1 MTNLGETT
9 QAPLDVLSVV
19 LSALSFGGIVYG
31 LSQFGAAHGT
41 EQTTAV
47 PPWVPILVGSVALV
61 AFILRQ
67 LSLQRRDDALLDLR
81 VFASANYTVCV
92 LIMAVVAL
100 SMFGTFGLLPLYL
113 QDVAGLKPTAA
124 GLVMLPGSV
133 LMGVLGPLMGR
144 IYDARGPKTLLV
156 PGTIMVAAALF
167 FYSTASEHTATA
179 LLVTAQTVMSLGLAA
194 SFTPLFSASLG
205 SLTKDLY
212 SHGSAALNTIQQ
224 VFGAAGTAVLIS
236 IYSTSLHSGKHD
248 GLERSVAGAHGSQGA
263 FLVGACI
270 ACVPVILAFLVRK
283 PEEED

>member
-1 MTNLGETT
+1 MTNLGETKH
-9 QAPLDVLSVV
+9 APLDVVSVV
-19 LSALSFGGIVYG
+19 LSALAFGGIVYG

-41 EQTTAV
+41 AHGGAL
-47 PPWVPILVGSVALV
+47 PPWVPIVVGVLALA
-61 AFILRQ
+61 AFVLCQ
-67 LSLQRRDDALLDLR
+67 FSLQRRDDALLDLR

-144 IYDARGPKTLLV
+144 IYDARGPRTLLI
-156 PGTIMVAAALF
+156 PGTVMIAAALF
-167 FYSTASEHTATA
+167 FYSTASQHTPVL
-179 LLVTAQTVMSLGLAA
+179 LLVVAQTVMSVGLAG

-205 SLTKDLY
+205 SLTRDLY

-236 IYSTSLHSGKHD
+236 IYSSSLHSGQHSGED
-248 GLERSVAGAHGSQGA
+248 QRLAGADGSQSA

-270 ACVPVILAFLVRK
+270 ACLPVILAFFVRK
-283 PEEED
+283 PSEED